1 MSKIIGLK
9 GEEINFTYTQQ
20 PIGKKRIQGS
30 YSEKRVIIPNQ
41 NSIGL
46 VANRFY
52 TLETYLS
59 KITGSLW
66 ELAFD
71 YTESSKDIF
80 GYTSHFKSLDRIR
93 LLDKTQSPSALVKSY
108 EMAYTHPTRR
118 NLLKQIQ
125 EKTASRTLLSP
136 HVFKY
141 NSEVTDPSIFS
152 LLAIDY
158 WGYAN
163 GKNNNSSL
171 LPDFGSNREANLSPV
186 FHSLYKI
193 TYPTKAESFL
203 YYENNDISYLQG
215 QPYNEIKKE
224 AEYYTF
230 VWSYINEEWVV
241 TQDNSFTLDNN
252 STYSSYIHVEF
263 QPEDLD
269 PTHCA
274 NKTNQ
279 AISARTAPYTA
290 QYFKPSMTC
299 LSQLN
304 ANNGQLEVHVE
315 LVRYTP
321 IGIGTSHPKKM
332 VGGIRLLNSSLTSYP
347 NPYSNTRYT
356 YEKFNQAGVSSGS
369 LPHNFITKFDITGQ
383 TINGTPFAGGLYYSG
398 PFSPMALSPI
408 QYIEVKEEKNY
419 GQSTQYYFTGYEDGI
434 YDDYGDF
441 YASSGGVGGVGDPS
455 LFGTADSFDF
465 LRGNAKKTEYYNGS
479 SMVSKDTNTYQ
490 SKDVLINESN
500 YYKAWAYYPE
510 ILFVESGGGYSS
522 TPYTHFLL
530 KKYNVS
536 STFPRQLAQ
545 EKTIYSPTGISPV
558 NGRQEFVYN
567 TTSHLQRI
575 GVKSYESDGS
585 YHEIQTKYPLDY
597 LGVFGLHSSIQAMID
612 SNYVSYPLEIKD
624 TYYKNG
630 VGTLVD
636 TGVNTYQLVSGTGS
650 RPQMILPYKTF
661 GFTQY
666 GNASGFTTYSGT
678 SNEINGSSYREFL
691 HYVLFDNRG
700 NIEHLRHKQ
709 STDYAYLWGYQNQNA
724 LAVVQNA
731 TPTLVNTALGSIG
744 SSRAALQSLTSPSS
758 LQSTLASLQS
768 SSTLASAQMAFYTYH
783 PIFGQVS
790 QTSSN
795 GLNTYYAYDGFGRLE
810 QLRDHENNLRK
821 QIGYYYE
828 ADSVQRAIV
837 GLSPLNV
844 IYQSS
849 FRVAGASSSDVS
861 DETKASTEVS
871 YFDQA
876 GNLEQRLGYR
886 NSPLKKDIAFEKVYL
901 DSLSRVIKTV
911 LPVPLSTNT
920 GANEISVNYYADGFY
935 SDNATNEVL
944 SFDNSKLGR
953 PLVQVGAGA
962 AWRSPT
968 LKATTFAYESAGV
981 DIPVYEV
988 NGSGGL
994 AKTGAYPANSLYK
1007 SKVTDPQ
1014 GNTQTEIKDLQGRVI
1029 EKIGALGDTTHY
1041 VYDMSHNL
1049 RAVIQPEA
1057 MKNASFTASDL
1068 EKGVFYT
1075 NYDTKNRPKEKYV
1088 PSGGWTRYI
1097 YDKLDRVVLEQH
1109 AEQALQNKWSFT
1121 KYDVLGRVIQRG
1133 ELVNS
1138 GTQSS
1143 LQSAFDGVNTPYE
1156 VWQGTAY
1163 SSQSFPIAYNATDIK
1178 NELYYDQ
1185 YAWVNSALAFNAALA
1200 YHSQYSNVK
1209 GLATGSYARSPE
1221 NVNEVFHTVLYYDNK
1236 GQVIQSH
1243 QTHHK
1248 GGSNLFTK
1256 PIITN
1261 FQYSFVGEV
1270 LAAKITYQVDGQS
1283 TISTLTTN
1291 EYDHAGRLL
1300 KVYHGINSIAPVEI
1314 LRMTYDEIGRLS
1326 QKKILPNGSY
1336 YVGGTLDYINRPP
1349 SPNANID
1356 DVAKK
1361 AVCLLPGTLINGS
1374 SVGHYSA
1381 SINPNATTGMPIS
1394 GLQTMDYQWHI
1405 RGGLRGINLDASGAV
1420 MPDSLQGDLFSFKLD
1435 YESVGYYDGNI
1446 GKQTWRN
1453 VENNV
1458 GVGLRSYTYTYDASS
1473 RLKKAQY
1480 AGINGENFGLPNI
1493 NYDKNGN
1500 ITFLQRNGKKGTSFG
1515 VIDILSYV
1523 YNGNQ
1528 VQSVSDLVSNN
1539 EDVGDFR
1546 DVDNG
1551 TGSDY
1556 TYYADGSLKSD
1567 ANKGISLI
1575 TYDTFLKK
1583 VKQVDFASG
1592 SWVKWFY
1599 DGSGTLY
1606 KRTNSAGDVWE
1617 YLASGLIYKNGVP
1630 YSFNIPDGRAVYVA
1644 GQWVYE
1650 FEYRDV
1656 WHNLRVAF
1664 KADGNQLVQTQTS
1677 TQDAFGLEIKPL
1689 SITGISP
1696 DNFRYQNQEKIE
1708 DFGLGWDMFKY
1719 RFSDPQTGRFF
1730 QIDPLAEKFMYNS
1743 VYALQENKFGLGV
1756 ELEGKELENFKSRF
1770 KNPSELPIKT
1780 PDPSKSQIQV
1790 YSTTV
1795 TDSKMSFSEMKEL
1808 FLNNPEKLL
1817 TNSKAEFHAPENAKG
1832 EQTGLKKGNTIE
1844 IEIAGPANDSYVKVQ
1859 NVNESDN
1866 KVSATFATLEGHVEK
1881 GVINFSI
1888 QDNGKSGMTFTIG
1901 SMSQVDYGVLNSSE
1915 TLNNFSRNQQKE
1927 SWKEVLGNFI
1937 NTTQG
1942 KETKRV
1948 IK

>member
-1 MSKIIGLK
+1 
-9 GEEINFTYTQQ
+9 
-20 PIGKKRIQGS
+20 
-30 YSEKRVIIPNQ
+30 
-41 NSIGL
+41 
-46 VANRFY
+46 
-52 TLETYLS
+52 
-59 KITGSLW
+59 
-66 ELAFD
+66 
-71 YTESSKDIF
+71 
-80 GYTSHFKSLDRIR
+80 
-93 LLDKTQSPSALVKSY
+93 
-108 EMAYTHPTRR
+108 
-118 NLLKQIQ
+118 
-125 EKTASRTLLSP
+125 
-136 HVFKY
+136 
-141 NSEVTDPSIFS
+141 
-152 LLAIDY
+152 
-158 WGYAN
+158 
-163 GKNNNSSL
+163 
-171 LPDFGSNREANLSPV
+171 
-186 FHSLYKI
+186 
-193 TYPTKAESFL
+193 
-203 YYENNDISYLQG
+203 
-215 QPYNEIKKE
+215 
-224 AEYYTF
+224 
-230 VWSYINEEWVV
+230 
-241 TQDNSFTLDNN
+241 
-252 STYSSYIHVEF
+252 
-263 QPEDLD
+263 
-269 PTHCA
+269 
-274 NKTNQ
+274 
-279 AISARTAPYTA
+279 
-290 QYFKPSMTC
+290 MTC
-299 LSQLN
+299 LSQLD
-304 ANNGQLEVHVE
+304 ADNGQLEVHVS

-332 VGGIRLLNSSLTSYP
+332 VGGIRLLNSSLTSSP
-347 NPYSNTRYT
+347 NPYNNTRYT

-383 TINGTPFAGGLYYSG
+383 TINGTAFVGGLYYSG

-408 QYIEVKEEKNY
+408 QYVEVKEEKNH
-419 GQSTQYYFTGYEDGI
+419 GQSTHYYFTGYEDGI

-441 YASSGGVGGVGDPS
+441 YATSGGVGGVGDPS

-479 SMVSKDTNTYQ
+479 AITEKDTNTYQ
-490 SKDVLINESN
+490 SKDVLLSEGLH
-500 YYKAWAYYPE
+500 YKAWAYYPE

-522 TPYTHFLL
+522 TPYTHFLF
-530 KKYNVS
+530 KRYNVS

-545 EKTIYSPTGISPV
+545 EKTTYSPTGSSPIKQK
-558 NGRQEFVYN
+558 QEFLFEAPV
-567 TTSHLQRI
+567 HLQRT
-575 GVKSYESDGS
+575 GVRSYESDGS

-597 LGVFGLHSSIQAMID
+597 LGVLGLHSSIQAMID

-636 TGVNTYQLVSGTGS
+636 AGVNTYQLVSGTGS

-661 GFTQY
+661 GFNQY
-666 GNASGFTTYSGT
+666 GNAIGFTTYLGA
-678 SNEINGSSYREFL
+678 SNEINSSSYREIL

-700 NIEHLRHKQ
+700 NIEHLKYKQ

-731 TPTLVNTALGSIG
+731 TPTLVNTALSSIG

-758 LQSTLASLQS
+758 LQSTLTSLQS

-783 PIFGQVS
+783 PIFGQIS

-810 QLRDHENNLRK
+810 QVRDHENNLRK

-871 YFDQA
+871 YFDQV

-944 SFDNSKLGR
+944 SFDNSKLSR

-968 LKATTFAYESAGV
+968 LKATNFAYESAGA

-988 NGSGGL
+988 NGASGL
-994 AKTGAYPANSLYK
+994 TKTGVYSANSLYK
-1007 SKVTDPQ
+1007 NKVTDPQ

-1041 VYDMSHNL
+1041 VYDISHNL

-1156 VWQGTAY
+1156 IWQGTAY
-1163 SSQSFPIAYNATDIK
+1163 SSQSFPITYNAVDVK

-1185 YAWVNSALAFNAALA
+1185 YAWVNSALAFNASLA
-1200 YHSQYSNVK
+1200 YHSQYSNAK

-1221 NVNEVFHTVLYYDNK
+1221 NVNQVFHTVLYYDNK
-1236 GQVIQSH
+1236 GQVIQSQ

-1300 KVYHGINSIAPVEI
+1300 KVYHGINGIAPVEI

-1361 AVCLLPGTLINGS
+1361 AVCLLPGTLINSS

-1405 RGGLRGINLDASGAV
+1405 RGGLHGINLDASGAV

-1435 YESVGYYDGNI
+1435 YETGTPAAAGYYDGNI

-1453 VENNV
+1453 VENNTKT
-1458 GVGLRSYTYTYDASS
+1458 GLRAYTYGYDAGS
-1473 RLKKAQY
+1473 RLTAADY
-1480 AGINGENFGLPNI
+1480 LGVSNENFSLPSI

-1500 ITFLQRNGKKGTSFG
+1500 ITKLRRYGKNGSAYGAIDSLNYTYTG
-1515 VIDILSYV
+1515 NRLLNVADVIS
-1523 YNGNQ
+1523 G
-1528 VQSVSDLVSNN
+1528 N

-1546 DVDNG
+1546 DVNNG
-1551 TGSDY
+1551 SADY
-1556 TYYADGSLKSD
+1556 SYYADGSLKSD

-1583 VKQVDFASG
+1583 VKQVDFSNG
-1592 SWVKWFY
+1592 NYVKWFY

-1606 KRTNSAGDVWE
+1606 KRTNSLGDVWE
-1617 YLASGLIYKNGVP
+1617 YLPSGLIFKNGVP
-1630 YSFNIPDGRAVYVA
+1630 YSLNIPDGRAVYVA
-1644 GQWVYE
+1644 GQWIYE
-1650 FEYRDV
+1650 FEYRD
-1656 WHNLRVAF
+1656 HQNNLRVAF
-1664 KADGNQLVQTQTS
+1664 KADGNQLVQTQTNE
-1677 TQDAFGLEIKPL
+1677 TDPWGMVLKPL
-1689 SITGISP
+1689 STLAGSNP
-1696 DNFRYQNQEKIE
+1696 QKFDFVNRERAD
-1708 DFGLGWDMFKY
+1708 DFGLNIMHLGARMYDPVVP
-1719 RFSDPQTGRFF
+1719 RFWQTE
-1730 QIDPLAEKFMYNS
+1730 PLTEGQENWS
-1743 VYALQENKFGLGV
+1743 VYQYGYNNPIRFNDANGLSSEECCQDAVDFMAGMVLTIVDNNSPIPTNLAGSENRGSYYEAGRKAGNYISLATGGAQIILGAGGNTAAGAGTLV
-1756 ELEGKELENFKSRF
+1756 TAGAGAPVTVPLSMGSTATMANGAATMAKAWNNLNSEGQKSQDKNKTSNPKKEAREQGRQARENQPAPEKRAKDSGRDLEKREGKDARRKAH
-1770 KNPSELPIKT
+1770 
-1780 PDPSKSQIQV
+1780 D
-1790 YSTTV
+1790 
-1795 TDSKMSFSEMKEL
+1795 
-1808 FLNNPEKLL
+1808 EK
-1817 TNSKAEFHAPENAKG
+1817 KKG
-1832 EQTGLKKGNTIE
+1832 EPDRTKKQLKEDYNT
-1844 IEIAGPANDSYVKVQ
+1844 K
-1859 NVNESDN
+1859 
-1866 KVSATFATLEGHVEK
+1866 
-1881 GVINFSI
+1881 
-1888 QDNGKSGMTFTIG
+1888 
-1901 SMSQVDYGVLNSSE
+1901 
-1915 TLNNFSRNQQKE
+1915 
-1927 SWKEVLGNFI
+1927 W
-1937 NTTQG
+1937 
-1942 KETKRV
+1942 
-1948 IK
+1948 